1 MDTLDDETEEKVII
15 DNYNYNVRIRN
26 RINDLSM
33 EQRLNIKHIIIH
45 HETPYTKNK
54 NGIFL
59 TMDSMDTNCLRDVEK
74 AIEMC
79 EEYNKYMIQFNDKFG
94 WTKNIKK

>member
-1 MDTLDDETEEKVII
+1 
-15 DNYNYNVRIRN
+15 
-26 RINDLSM
+26 
-33 EQRLNIKHIIIH
+33 
-45 HETPYTKNK
+45 
-54 NGIFL
+54 
-59 TMDSMDTNCLRDVEK
+59 MDSMDTNCLRDVEK